1 MQEFKGTS
9 HPYKLLPKRSGHA
22 VLRTLRPQGVE
33 IVMPKAAF
41 TALAHLQGSKCL
53 KPYFNGLMVSHK
65 SRLLQLL
72 WEAIGFRLV

>member
-1 MQEFKGTS
+1 
-9 HPYKLLPKRSGHA
+9 
-22 VLRTLRPQGVE
+22 
-33 IVMPKAAF
+33 MPKAAF

-53 KPYFNGLMVSHK
+53 KPYLNGLMVSHK